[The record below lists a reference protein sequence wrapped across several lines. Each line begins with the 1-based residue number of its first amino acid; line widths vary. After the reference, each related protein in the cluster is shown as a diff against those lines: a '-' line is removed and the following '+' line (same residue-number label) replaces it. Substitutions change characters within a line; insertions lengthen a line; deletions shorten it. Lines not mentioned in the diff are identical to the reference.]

1 MAPTL
6 AQTPAQTPGQTPTDG
21 DAAAQSDA
29 GETVRP
35 REIGGRQG
43 PEPTRY
49 GDWEVGGLA
58 SDF

>member
-1 MAPTL
+1 MTDDTKRDHDTDV
-6 AQTPAQTPGQTPTDG
+6 TPDTEADTDP
-21 DAAAQSDA
+21 ATAT
-29 GETVRP
+29 EP
-35 REIGGRQG
+35 REIGGRNG